1 MSIIKGLWI
10 FGNIKYMGSE
20 ISFGVISPMID
31 YIERSLTQPY
41 RLSSHLPSPQ
51 DAPEFESLHFMA
63 TFQQAWKEI
72 SWRKPPQ
79 HENEHSEGSLTGTLQ
94 TQAGS
99 NTDES
104 STLGHQL
111 SQISETG
118 IVAEGSFG
126 IPNTHISTQT
136 ADQYLQMAED
146 MGDYLTW
153 EPFQIDISGT
163 NNFIGL

>member
-1 MSIIKGLWI
+1 
-10 FGNIKYMGSE
+10 MGSE